1 MKERQNDTRS
11 QRDKP
16 AFTDPMFPYLLEY
29 KGFRD
34 NTDSPLRNKAFSA
47 YSDSCPLC
55 GKEADFQYSVSP
67 PARRAN
73 DGRELKIA

>member
-1 MKERQNDTRS
+1 MHEGTIETSYRH
-11 QRDKP
+11 DKP
-16 AFTDPMFPYLLEY
+16 VFTDPMFPYLLEY

-47 YSDSCPLC
+47 HSDSCPLC
-55 GKEADFQYSVSP
+55 GKEGDSQYSVSP